1 MNIELVDLYQS
12 TSSTCFV
19 RVLFRLTRMRDFI
32 NQGKGGHN
40 KDTSHFTQKLKVLLN
55 NFSSLL
61 LNIHSRKICSS
72 MAREFHCFQRFLL
85 ELVDE
90 FQTWMCLLTDLLG
103 THYWAI
109 PELNAAIASSRR
121 LGSYDVFLSF
131 LAFAHTIRCFYTI
144 IQMDHFVR

>member
-1 MNIELVDLYQS
+1 MFADEYRISGSITVNEFNLLCKS
-12 TSSTCFV
+12 
-19 RVLFRLTRMRDFI
+19 LF
-32 NQGKGGHN
+32 HN

-121 LGSYDVFLSF
+121 LGSYDVFWSF
-131 LAFAHTIRCFYTI
+131 LAFAHTIKCFYTI
-144 IQMDHFVR
+144 IHT